1 MWPGIGWVLGYSG
14 CKLMAQQLTD
24 IGLGRLRAFSGS
36 SILPW
41 CGKGGNQAC
50 LRLQTPSLWYA
61 GTALNRSSN
70 FEIVVVATVLWNHFL
85 QMYKAHGSP
94 RCNACGFPSIVT
106 RVFQMLSVWD
116 TSRLFFFW
124 AEFLTKPGLWSTSR
138 RLWSL
143 TSCSKAI
150 WDMAMEAKSPRRVCS
165 HAHLEENDGLRKTV
179 SFNKRRFDPSRLGW
193 TWLMDVSTVDVLNLE
208 KTRRILRICV
218 FFFVKSRKPHF
229 WLQLKTLSDFRRLVN
244 SKRAILRFASEA
256 SSHLTCSECTSL
268 LKRGSTRS
276 T

>member
-116 TSRLFFFW
+116 TSRLFFSEQNFW
-124 AEFLTKPGLWSTSR
+124 RSLGSDRLVADFGAWHLVPKPFETWPWRQNRLVVCAAMRTLRRTTDSARRCPSTSGVLIPAAWDEPGWWMFQ
-138 RLWSL
+138 LWM
-143 TSCSKAI
+143 C
-150 WDMAMEAKSPRRVCS
+150 
-165 HAHLEENDGLRKTV
+165 
-179 SFNKRRFDPSRLGW
+179 
-193 TWLMDVSTVDVLNLE
+193 
-208 KTRRILRICV
+208 
-218 FFFVKSRKPHF
+218 
-229 WLQLKTLSDFRRLVN
+229 
-244 SKRAILRFASEA
+244 
-256 SSHLTCSECTSL
+256 
-268 LKRGSTRS
+268 
-276 T
+276 